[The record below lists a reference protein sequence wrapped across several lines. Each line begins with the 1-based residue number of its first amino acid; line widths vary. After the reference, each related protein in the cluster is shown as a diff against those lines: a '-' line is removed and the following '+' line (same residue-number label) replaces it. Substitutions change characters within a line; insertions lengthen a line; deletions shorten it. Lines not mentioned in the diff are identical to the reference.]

1 MKTFQWHSLKTRV
14 ILFTLAIFVIS
25 IAALSSYISRML
37 YEDMKRQL
45 GEQQFS
51 IVNILAEEI
60 NDDLKARWS
69 ALKIVAKEIDRHEY
83 ASPETMQAFLA
94 HRPVLRDLFNGGILF
109 IRNDGSTVAAT
120 SQQPAAGNYRDK
132 DYVAEALQQD
142 RTTIS
147 QMYVNETLHSPV
159 VAMASPIHGEQ
170 GEVIGAIVGI
180 ISLAQPNFLDKIT
193 GSHYGKTG
201 GYLLVAPR
209 QRMIVESTD
218 ESRIMEALP
227 APGSNSGVERFI
239 QGYEGSDLFVNPG
252 GLQMLASAKNIPSA
266 GWCLIALLPTEE
278 AFAPIRDMQHRML
291 MATIF
296 LTMLAGLLTWWM
308 MKRQLSPML
317 DTAKMLASF
326 ADSNRPLQPIAIER
340 SDEIGDLIKGFN
352 RLLKILGQREAALAQ
367 HRDHLEQLV
376 NERTAALAVAIE
388 KAEAANSAK
397 GDFLANMSHEIRTP
411 MNAIIGLS
419 HLCLQTGLN
428 PKQQDYLHKVHESA
442 RSLLGILNDILD
454 FSKIDAGKLEMDRVQ
469 FELEN
474 VIGNLATIT
483 AVRAEEKQ
491 LELILEIALNVPPHL
506 IGDPMRLGQILINL
520 TGNAIKF
527 TESGEIQV
535 LIDLAEETDRDA
547 LLRFTIRDTG
557 IGMTAEHVD
566 KLFQA
571 FSQADASISR
581 RFGGTGLGLAISKQ
595 LVEMMGG
602 RIQVESE
609 PGKGSKFIFTAR
621 FAKPDPPIERSLLP
635 APDLRGLHVLA
646 VDDNLCCLGILKN
659 YLESFTFEVDLASDG
674 IEAIDALARDGRPY
688 DLVVLDWK
696 MPRLDGIDTA
706 RRIRGMQ
713 HLDRQPKLLLISSF
727 GQSEM
732 RRHLDDNLVDGIIAK
747 PFQQSELFNVIMNL
761 YKEADGNT
769 IGLLGTTDDPA
780 FVARVSGAH
789 LLLVE
794 DNEVNQQVAKELLER
809 IGVSVTIAQNGNEAI
824 AQVQQ
829 QEFDGVLMDM
839 QMPVMD
845 GIAATIEIRKMAQFK
860 DLPIIAMTANAMAAD
875 RERCLA
881 AGMNDHI
888 SKPIDPA
895 GMLLTLT
902 RWIVPARPKAPPIL
916 RKLQADEALPE
927 LPGVRVEEGLRRMGG
942 NLAAYYAVL
951 EKFRNNQQHLAA
963 ELAESLQ
970 RGDNRSAERLAH
982 TLKGVAATLGA
993 EEIGKQA
1000 AELEKTLREDATV
1013 SAPQLAS
1020 LAEQLNALFAAIDL
1034 AIDARCAA
1042 QPERLPDLA
1051 EIPALL
1057 DELKNQL
1064 QMFDTQSID
1073 TMDKIRQRIGMHP
1086 DWQDFA
1092 QLDRYINAYDYENA
1106 LAETLRVQED
1116 KE

>member
-1 MKTFQWHSLKTRV
+1 MKRFQWHTLKTRV
-14 ILFTLAIFVIS
+14 LLFTLSIFVLS
-25 IAALSSYISRML
+25 IAALSYYLSRML

-69 ALKIVAKEIDRHEY
+69 SLKIVAKEVNQSDY
-83 ASPETMQAFLA
+83 SSPGKMQAFLA
-94 HRPVLRDLFNGGILF
+94 HRPVLRGMFNGGLLF
-109 IRNDGSTVAAT
+109 IRTDGSTVASS
-120 SQQPAAGNYRDK
+120 SQHGADDNYRDK
-132 DYVAEALQQD
+132 DYIAEAFTEN
-142 RTTIS
+142 RPTIS
-147 QMYVNETLHSPV
+147 QMYVSEALHSPV
-159 VAMASPIHGEQ
+159 VAMAAPIHGEQ
-170 GEVIGAIVGI
+170 GEVIGAIVGL
-180 ISLAQPNFLDKIT
+180 ISLTQPNFLDKIT

-201 GYLLVAPR
+201 GYLLVSPK

-218 ESRIMEALP
+218 QSRIMEALP
-227 APGSNSGVERFI
+227 PPGSGSGVERFI
-239 QGYEGSDLFVNPG
+239 QGYEGSDLFVNPA
-252 GLQMLASAKNIPSA
+252 GLQMLASAKNISA
-266 GWCLIALLPTEE
+266 SGWCLIALLPTQE

-291 MATIF
+291 LATIF

-308 MKRQLSPML
+308 MRRQLTPML
-317 DTAKMLASF
+317 DTAKMLASL
-326 ADSNRPLQPIAIER
+326 ADSSQPLQPIAIESR
-340 SDEIGDLIKGFN
+340 GEIGDLIRGFN
-352 RLLKILGQREAALAQ
+352 RLLKILGQRETALAQ
-367 HRDHLEQLV
+367 HRNHLEQLV
-376 NERTAALAVAIE
+376 NERTAELAIAIE

-419 HLCLQTGLN
+419 HLCLQTELN
-428 PKQQDYLHKVHESA
+428 PKQRDYLSKVHESA

-454 FSKIDAGKLEMDRVQ
+454 FSKIDAGKLEMDVVP
-469 FELEN
+469 FELES

-491 LELILEIALNVPPHL
+491 LELILEIALDVPPHL
-506 IGDPMRLGQILINL
+506 IGDPMRLGQVLINL

-535 LIDLAEETDRDA
+535 LIDLVEQTVQDA

-557 IGMTAEHVD
+557 IGMTPEHLEN
-566 KLFQA
+566 LFQA
-571 FSQADASISR
+571 FNQADASISR

-602 RIQVESE
+602 HIQVESE
-609 PGKGSKFIFTAR
+609 LGKGSKFIFTAR
-621 FAKPDPPIERSLLP
+621 FAKPDPPIERNLLP

-646 VDDNLCCLGILKN
+646 VDDNLCCLGILKS

-674 IEAIDALARDGRPY
+674 IEALDALAQTARPY
-688 DLVVLDWK
+688 DLIVLDWK

-706 RRIRGMQ
+706 RRIKAMADMPY
-713 HLDRQPKLLLISSF
+713 HPKLLLISAF

-747 PFQQSELFNVIMNL
+747 PFQQSELFNSIMNL
-761 YKEADGNT
+761 YKEADGKT
-769 IGLLGTTDDPA
+769 IGLIGATEDPA
-780 FVARVSGAH
+780 LVARVSGAH

-794 DNEVNQQVAKELLER
+794 DNDVNQQVAKELLER
-809 IGVSVTIAQNGNEAI
+809 IGISVTIAENGNEAI
-824 AQVQQ
+824 ELVHQQ
-829 QEFDGVLMDM
+829 PFDGVLMDM

-845 GIAATIEIRKMAQFK
+845 GIAATTEIRKFERFR
-860 DLPIIAMTANAMAAD
+860 DLPIVAMTANAMAAD

-895 GMLLTLT
+895 QMLLTLT
-902 RWIVPARPKAPPIL
+902 KWIVPAEPKAPPIL
-916 RKLQADEALPE
+916 RRPQESGALPE
-927 LPGVRVEEGLRRMGG
+927 LPGVRVEEGLKRIGG

-951 EKFRNNQQHLAA
+951 DKFRNNQQHIAA
-963 ELAESLQ
+963 ELAEALQ
-970 RGDNRSAERLAH
+970 CGDRRSAERLAH

-993 EEIGKQA
+993 DKISRQAAGIEEALREDNAEIPQLAPLA
-1000 AELEKTLREDATV
+1000 AELET
-1013 SAPQLAS
+1013 
-1020 LAEQLNALFAAIDL
+1020 LFAAIGQAVD
-1034 AIDARCAA
+1034 RHSAA
-1042 QPERLPDLA
+1042 QPETLPDRT

-1057 DELKNQL
+1057 EQLEKQL

-1073 TMDKIRQRIGMHP
+1073 TMQQIRLRIENTP
-1086 DWQDFA
+1086 EWQNFA
-1092 QLDRYINAYDYENA
+1092 QLAHFINAYDYESA
-1106 LAETLRVQED
+1106 LAETQRIQEG
-1116 KE
+1116 K